1 MSRSKV
7 EKSAKKGSLAYV
19 QKRVNSISR
28 RVSQPMPVLLYLI
41 FVSLST
47 AISGKLTI
55 IVKCSTFRPFSI
67 KSIGVRKAYL
77 LLLSYV

>member
-41 FVSLST
+41 FVSLNT

-55 IVKCSTFRPFSI
+55 IVKYSTFRQFSF
-67 KSIGVRKAYL
+67 KKIGVRKAYL
-77 LLLSYV
+77 LLLSYM

>member
-28 RVSQPMPVLLYLI
+28 RVSQLMLSCLI
-41 FVSLST
+41 FVSLNP
-47 AISGKLTI
+47 AISGKLKMI
-55 IVKCSTFRPFSI
+55 LKYSTFRPFSTQI
-67 KSIGVRKAYL
+67 IGVSKAYF
-77 LLLSYV
+77 SNAN

>member
-28 RVSQPMPVLLYLI
+28 RVSQLMLSCFI
-41 FVSLST
+41 FVSLNP
-47 AISGKLTI
+47 AISGKLKPKVI
-55 IVKCSTFRPFSI
+55 LKYSTFRPFSTQI
-67 KSIGVRKAYL
+67 IGVSKAYF
-77 LLLSYV
+77 SNAN